1 MLLTKLIYDLHALSL
16 DKLARFIEYNRLQIL
31 ELDLVA
37 RLYLLE
43 FVAKP
48 LLQLVYLN
56 IIQVIRVNSRIR
68 IFA

>member
-1 MLLTKLIYDLHALSL
+1 MLLTKLLYDLHAFSL
-16 DKLARFIEYNRLQIL
+16 DKLARFIKYNRLQIL

-48 LLQLVYLN
+48 LLQLVYLDL
-56 IIQVIRVNSRIR
+56 IQVIRVYRRIR